1 MSIKRERFMTIWLEK
16 GVQLYLS
23 TLETEGKSPRYL
35 D

>member
-1 MSIKRERFMTIWLEK
+1 MSIKRNKLMAISLEK
-16 GVQLYLS
+16 GIQFYLS